1 MTAPAG
7 HVTVAAVPKLLP
19 VPHAVDSSDDERE
32 REAVAETDGVERP
45 AREADGEA
53 LTDGEPP
60 AARDGDAE
68 RETER
73 DGERDVDMDGEELRL
88 FVGDSPAWHCT

>member
-32 REAVAETDGVERP
+32 RDGV
-45 AREADGEA
+45 A
-53 LTDGEPP
+53 LTDRVPRP
-60 AARDGDAE
+60 AFEALIDGDGVAVWDDE
-68 RETER
+68 REGVR
-73 DGERDVDMDGEELRL
+73 DCESDGDELRL
-88 FVGDSPAWHCT
+88 AVGDRPAWHCT

>member
-32 REAVAETDGVERP
+32 RDAVRDADAVTLAPNVGERELVGETDRVREVE
-45 AREADGEA
+45 
-53 LTDGEPP
+53 
-60 AARDGDAE
+60 AE
-68 RETER
+68 REGVT
-73 DGERDVDMDGEELRL
+73 
-88 FVGDSPAWHCT
+88 VGVSPAWHCT